1 MSLPL
6 IVLHPHCM
14 NHFTGSHHPER
25 PERFL
30 AIYKELLAQK
40 LLTPQNSHQ
49 ARQATMEEITLVHT
63 PAYFE
68 LVHKEIEA
76 GGTPLSTGDVEISK
90 TSWEPGLLAAGA
102 VHDAVDHTMAH
113 KHPSFSLMRP
123 PGHHAGPDYGMG
135 FCLFNNIA
143 IGARYAQKK
152 YGIQRVLIADW
163 DLHHGNGTQHIFWE
177 DPSVFYFSTHE
188 YPFYPG
194 TGGPDERGKN
204 AGLGFNLNVPIY
216 PGPRAREEV
225 IEAFSETLVEEMK
238 AFKPELVMISAGF
251 DAHHLDPLGHLNLT
265 EEDFG
270 TLTHIMKKIAHE
282 HAQGRIVSV
291 LEGGYHLPALAK
303 SAAVHIKSLAN

>member
-1 MSLPL
+1 MNLPL

-14 NHFTGSHHPER
+14 NHFTGAGHPER

-49 ARQATMEEITLVHT
+49 ARLATKEEIKLVHT
-63 PAYFE
+63 PDYYE

-76 GGTPLSTGDVEISK
+76 GGTPLSTGDVEICTS
-90 TSWEPGLLAAGA
+90 SWEPALLAVGA
-102 VHDAVDHTMAH
+102 VLDAVDYTITNN
-113 KHPSFSLMRP
+113 HPSFSLMRP

-152 YGIQRVLIADW
+152 YGIKRILIADW

-194 TGGPDERGKN
+194 TGGSHERGKG
-204 AGLGFNLNVPIY
+204 AGLGFTLNVPIR
-216 PGPRAREEV
+216 PSPQAREE
-225 IEAFSETLVEEMK
+225 ILAAFSETLTQEMK

-265 EEDFG
+265 EEDFA
-270 TLTHIMKKIAHE
+270 TLTTVMKQIAEE

-291 LEGGYHLPALAK
+291 LEGGYHLQALAK
-303 SAAVHIKSLAN
+303 SAAAHISTLG